1 MLRNYIL
8 DGNPCTRDCPDRS
21 PGCNCEK
28 RKAWVAEK
36 NKWKDIIYKD
46 RERNALLDKMTMSKK
61 KKMRM
66 R

>member
-8 DGNPCTRDCPDRS
+8 DGNPCTRDCPDRY

-28 RKAWVAEK
+28 RQEWVVEK
-36 NKWKDIIYKD
+36 KKRKDIVYKD